1 MSKGTKKLTKS
12 ERRAERLREGQ
23 QWAASYAGSHIVRDY
38 GRRFKVDYLC
48 ALDDL
53 GKIGVLSPE
62 KLEIMKQ
69 AELQRREKRR
79 QERERKQLQAFYD
92 SFPVS
97 DDRFYCIVGYTSGG
111 APYGVTWEEMGY
123 TPWESPSE
131 LD

>member
-1 MSKGTKKLTKS
+1 MGHL
-12 ERRAERLREGQ
+12 LCGQ
-23 QWAASYAGSHIVRDY
+23 PYRPGY